1 MGFLTT
7 AGNFLKPIAQQA
19 IGSLVGM
26 GIGQNVAKQN
36 DQRQLQQQENLARL
50 GLHMDKQRM
59 DYQNEKQLEMWE
71 KTNYKAQVDQ
81 MKKAGL
87 SIGLMYGNGGGGGAT
102 TGGNMP
108 TSNVGQAPVGGGEI
122 MGMLQLRSQEAQIE
136 LMKAQAEKA
145 SAEANKTKG
154 VDTKLGETQ
163 IENLTQGIENQK
175 AIQELTKIQSRI
187 SNLELNLKEESFESK
202 FFNNISVISTGVAK
216 KLDISNFT
224 LLPLGAN
231 VIAKRLRERRILDKI
246 NLLYVGTFN
255 GRNIDITIEAV
266 RIIKNKRPDLT
277 INYKI
282 FGDGVSSEIAKI
294 RNAILSNDLNDVV
307 DLAGFLRHDEL
318 ENAFVEAD
326 IGVAYVP
333 VTEFYNVQPSTKI
346 YEYIRSGIPVI
357 ATNTD
362 ANCEIMDESFGIVVG
377 ETPQDFADGMLR
389 LVEKINAGDIVFSK
403 SITEQ
408 YSWENVV
415 NKLEFL
421 FERMV

>member
-1 MGFLTT
+1 M
-7 AGNFLKPIAQQA
+7 I
-19 IGSLVGM
+19 
-26 GIGQNVAKQN
+26 
-36 DQRQLQQQENLARL
+36 
-50 GLHMDKQRM
+50 
-59 DYQNEKQLEMWE
+59 
-71 KTNYKAQVDQ
+71 
-81 MKKAGL
+81 
-87 SIGLMYGNGGGGGAT
+87 
-102 TGGNMP
+102 
-108 TSNVGQAPVGGGEI
+108 
-122 MGMLQLRSQEAQIE
+122 
-136 LMKAQAEKA
+136 
-145 SAEANKTKG
+145 
-154 VDTKLGETQ
+154 
-163 IENLTQGIENQK
+163 
-175 AIQELTKIQSRI
+175 
-187 SNLELNLKEESFESK
+187 FESK

>member
-187 SNLELNLKEESFESK
+187 SNLELNLKEESFDDSLNTIKYAAYKIEEEFRNIKYERILSGETLITKIKLAESELINK
-202 FFNNISVISTGVAK
+202 GLEGQLMKTNSSLGEAK
-216 KLDISNFT
+216 IKEISNSIAQKWKALSIDDRNALSNYLNAKT
-224 LLPLGAN
+224 NEYNADTNRKNHYENVRSNEMEHYDKRGELLFKQWLN
-231 VIAKRLRERRILDKI
+231 
-246 NLLYVGTFN
+246 
-255 GRNIDITIEAV
+255 DIPESEQKAMEAV
-266 RIIKNKRPDLT
+266 K
-277 INYKI
+277 
-282 FGDGVSSEIAKI
+282 GVLQAATLGGIMNNNN
-294 RNAILSNDLNDVV
+294 RNPI
-307 DLAGFLRHDEL
+307 GFKK
-318 ENAFVEAD
+318 
-326 IGVAYVP
+326 Y
-333 VTEFYNVQPSTKI
+333 
-346 YEYIRSGIPVI
+346 
-357 ATNTD
+357 
-362 ANCEIMDESFGIVVG
+362 
-377 ETPQDFADGMLR
+377 
-389 LVEKINAGDIVFSK
+389 
-403 SITEQ
+403 
-408 YSWENVV
+408 
-415 NKLEFL
+415 
-421 FERMV
+421 